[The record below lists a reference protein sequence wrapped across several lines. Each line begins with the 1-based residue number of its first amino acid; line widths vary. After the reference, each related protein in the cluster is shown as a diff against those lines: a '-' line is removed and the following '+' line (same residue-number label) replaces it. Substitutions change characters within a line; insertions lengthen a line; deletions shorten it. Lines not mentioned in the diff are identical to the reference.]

1 MHTDN
6 RIFEFRP
13 PFPPRQTRE
22 FQRDPVRSKLI
33 IGRANE
39 NFQRRK
45 WSPPERFNPACVLS
59 DTNHT
64 AHSLPEVARN
74 EARSGVGAIS
84 GRNYNP
90 GVDWPVGQPRIIP
103 DRSIAEPSILIANC
117 FRPSFVSSW
126 PAGDVTRGSLQR
138 CTAVQRLQIARILP
152 LRVLRIVRPP
162 TFHSLVHPSI
172 HRLRVY
178 TRFRFRSV
186 RVDDAHV
193 EFMDRWNLIT
203 PEWILWHLPRRI
215 TNFVS
220 SLLNLDSLIGIVEYY
235 SRIDSIFWWI

>member
-1 MHTDN
+1 MK
-6 RIFEFRP
+6 
-13 PFPPRQTRE
+13 
-22 FQRDPVRSKLI
+22 S
-33 IGRANE
+33 
-39 NFQRRK
+39 
-45 WSPPERFNPACVLS
+45 SERFNPACVLS

-172 HRLRVY
+172 HPSIVSGSTLDFDFDPSALM
-178 TRFRFRSV
+178 TRT
-186 RVDDAHV
+186 
-193 EFMDRWNLIT
+193 WNL
-203 PEWILWHLPRRI
+203 WI
-215 TNFVS
+215 
-220 SLLNLDSLIGIVEYY
+220 DGI
-235 SRIDSIFWWI
+235 